1 LCEFFPSF
9 TGIGCNVFEVKK
21 TVKLNRILS
30 FRGVATPRCIE
41 FGGLVFE
48 VFALARAAFLLEE
61 LQVVKMAL
69 C

>member
-1 LCEFFPSF
+1 
-9 TGIGCNVFEVKK
+9 VKK
-21 TVKLNRILS
+21 TVKLSRILS
-30 FRGVATPRCIE
+30 SRGVATPRCIE

-61 LQVVKMAL
+61 LQAVKMAL